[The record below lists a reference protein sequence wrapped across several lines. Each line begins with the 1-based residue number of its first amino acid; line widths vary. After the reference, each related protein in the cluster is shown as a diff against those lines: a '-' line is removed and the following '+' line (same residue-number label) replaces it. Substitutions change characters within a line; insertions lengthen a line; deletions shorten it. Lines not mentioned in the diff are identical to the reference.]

1 MFLLYPKSVTDIYNL
16 GNRKRESKLRTNAR
30 KNIGLRAK
38 ANDMEN
44 RGNWEN
50 QEHLYLVVY
59 K

>member
-1 MFLLYPKSVTDIYNL
+1 MFLLYLKSVTDIYSL
-16 GNRKRESKLRTNAR
+16 GNRKRESKQRTNAR
-30 KNIGLRAK
+30 KNVGLRAK
-38 ANDMEN
+38 ANDMED

>member
-16 GNRKRESKLRTNAR
+16 GNRKRESELRTNAR
-30 KNIGLRAK
+30 KNVGSRAK
-38 ANDMEN
+38 AKDTEN
-44 RGNWEN
+44 RGNREN